1 MIFTNM
7 DCIKSDA
14 MPPPAGFILSNAKRT
29 CTSDNDCFGI
39 MGTNCAGDEAETA
52 MESFGISFGRCRA
65 NSVLESSP
73 SKKPNCVGQ
82 KIDISGW

>member
-7 DCIKSDA
+7 DCIKADA
-14 MPPPAGFILSNAKRT
+14 MPPPAGFILSNAKSI

-39 MGTNCAGDEAETA
+39 MGTNCAGDDAETA

-65 NSVLESSP
+65 NSVLGASP